1 MVEELGG
8 CGFTTPYKSI
18 KNTITKEQFSEKRL
32 NASRGPW
39 THRRTRKIPAKPAI
53 MKERREKRR
62 GEVPHL
68 RKPLTSGEIS
78 WQSWGV
84 RRLSQKDHNRSVVGR
99 TK

>member
-18 KNTITKEQFSEKRL
+18 KNTFTKEQFSEKRL

-39 THRRTRKIPAKPAI
+39 TQRRTRKIPAKPAI
-53 MKERREKRR
+53 MKEKKRERK
-62 GEVPHL
+62 EVPHL
-68 RKPLTSGEIS
+68 RKPSPVERSVGRA
-78 WQSWGV
+78 QGV
-84 RRLSQKDHNRSVVGR
+84 GLSQKDHNRSVVGR